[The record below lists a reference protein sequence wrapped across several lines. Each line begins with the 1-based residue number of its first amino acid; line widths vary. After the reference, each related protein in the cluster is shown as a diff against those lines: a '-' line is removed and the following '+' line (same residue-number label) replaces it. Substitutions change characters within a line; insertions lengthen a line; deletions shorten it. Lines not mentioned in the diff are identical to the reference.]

1 MGFTNL
7 LLNSQSEHCSDILKN
22 SISIEEI
29 KVNTGKIIIQ
39 FPLGEH
45 TQVQLHSYISKYG
58 SFSAETCFELS
69 YKIKYLGDE
78 RALRTTTQI
87 H

>member
-1 MGFTNL
+1 
-7 LLNSQSEHCSDILKN
+7 
-22 SISIEEI
+22 
-29 KVNTGKIIIQ
+29 VNTGKIIIQ

-45 TQVQLHSYISKYG
+45 TKVQLHSYISKYV
-58 SFSAETCFELS
+58 SFFAETCFELS

-78 RALRTTTQI
+78 RAFRTTTQI